1 MKFLSA
7 LLVLV
12 AISTLRAGDDSHR
25 EPDTVILKD
34 GTKLRGL
41 IVKNTASEVILQ
53 HEFHERIIPKSD
65 ILRIDDHPDILYT
78 DVPRR
83 GDLPSWRV
91 IANDLRTHDNIKSVL
106 EIPAT
111 MIDTGVFQRVPYKSF
126 RVNRDIE
133 LNIYGDPNDP
143 AGVELGIYGPKS
155 RDQKLRK
162 MLRGYLAGFLTSRD
176 EVGALYS
183 LDLDGGL
190 ARVGELTLEIT
201 PANAPDAYGAW
212 WISLYREKAL
222 DAVRLDDKEYA
233 RLTKPLDEV
242 VDKQGRL
249 LTRWTPQEAALSERI
264 DDAPDTPVLLRGF
277 YRDKNGEFRLIDET
291 SSAPAR

>member
-143 AGVELGIYGPKS
+143 AGIELGIYGTNS
-155 RDQKLRK
+155 GNTKLRR
-162 MLRGYLAGFLTSRD
+162 MLRGYLAGFLSTRK
-176 EVGALYS
+176 EVAALYS
-183 LDLDGGL
+183 LDLNGGI
-190 ARVGELTLEIT
+190 ARAGNLTLEIT
-201 PANAPDAYGAW
+201 PKDAPDAYGAW
-212 WISLYREKAL
+212 WISLYHEKAL
-222 DAVRLDDKEYA
+222 DEARLSEAEYA
-233 RLTKPLDEV
+233 RLTKPLEEV
-242 VDKQGRL
+242 IDPKGRVRA
-249 LTRWTPQEAALSERI
+249 RWTPQEVAMSERVED
-264 DDAPDTPVLLRGF
+264 DDAPVLLRGF
-277 YRDKNGEFRLIDET
+277 YRDRKGEFRVIEDP
-291 SSAPAR
+291 APAN

>member
-91 IANDLRTHDNIKSVL
+91 MANDLRTHDNIKSVL

-143 AGVELGIYGPKS
+143 AGIELGIYGTNS
-155 RDQKLRK
+155 GNTKLRR
-162 MLRGYLAGFLTSRD
+162 MLRGYLAGFLSTRK
-176 EVGALYS
+176 EVAALYS
-183 LDLDGGL
+183 LDLNGGI
-190 ARVGELTLEIT
+190 ARAGNLTLEIT
-201 PANAPDAYGAW
+201 PKDAPDAYGAW
-212 WISLYREKAL
+212 WISLYHEKAL
-222 DAVRLDDKEYA
+222 DEARLSEAEYA
-233 RLTKPLDEV
+233 RLTKPLEEV
-242 VDKQGRL
+242 IDPNGRVRA
-249 LTRWTPQEAALSERI
+249 RWTPQEVAMSERVED
-264 DDAPDTPVLLRGF
+264 DDAPVLLRGF
-277 YRDKNGEFRLIDET
+277 YRDRKGEFRVIEDP
-291 SSAPAR
+291 APAN

>member
-83 GDLPSWRV
+83 GDLPSWRM

-143 AGVELGIYGPKS
+143 AGIELGIYGTNS
-155 RDQKLRK
+155 GNTKLRR
-162 MLRGYLAGFLTSRD
+162 MLRGYLAGFLSTRK
-176 EVGALYS
+176 EVAALYS
-183 LDLDGGL
+183 LDLNGGI
-190 ARVGELTLEIT
+190 ARAGNLTLEIT
-201 PANAPDAYGAW
+201 PKDAPDAYGAW
-212 WISLYREKAL
+212 WISLYHEKAL
-222 DAVRLDDKEYA
+222 DEARLSEAEYA
-233 RLTKPLDEV
+233 RLTKPLEEV
-242 VDKQGRL
+242 IDPKGRVRA
-249 LTRWTPQEAALSERI
+249 RWTPQEVAMSERVED
-264 DDAPDTPVLLRGF
+264 DDAPVLLRGF
-277 YRDKNGEFRLIDET
+277 YRDRKGEFRVIEDP
-291 SSAPAR
+291 APAN